1 MKVEREMMRLNTLK
15 LSVLALAVIAQFS
28 AMAGEKEVR
37 QTLKKTFPD
46 MEVSGISK
54 TPYGGLFEVVVD
66 GQIAYAT
73 ADGKYLLLG
82 NVIDV
87 SSRKNLTA
95 ARNAKLNEV
104 NWASLP
110 LNKAIKEVRGN
121 GSRKLAVFSDADC
134 PFCKKL
140 EPELE
145 KLSNVT
151 IYTFLNPIA
160 SLHPSAVPL
169 SKQIWCEK
177 DRLKAWKAYML
188 KGEKP
193 TAKGDCDNTVDEV
206 IALGNKLRVTG
217 TPTLIFEN
225 GQRVPGYM
233 PAAKLDPLLT
243 AASGK

>member
-1 MKVEREMMRLNTLK
+1 MRLNKIMLSALA
-15 LSVLALAVIAQFS
+15 LSVFTQFPV
-28 AMAGEKEVR
+28 MAGDKEIR
-37 QTLKKTFPD
+37 QNLLKAFPE
-46 MEVSGISK
+46 MEISSINK

-73 ADGKYLLLG
+73 TDGKYLMLG

-87 SSRKNLTA
+87 ASRKNLTA

-104 NWASLP
+104 SWASLP
-110 LNKAIKEVRGN
+110 LGKAIKEVRGD
-121 GSRKLAVFSDADC
+121 GSRKLVVFSDADC

-140 EPELE
+140 ELELE
-145 KLSNVT
+145 KMTNLT
-151 IYTFLNPIA
+151 IYTFLHPIE
-160 SLHPSAVPL
+160 SLHPAAVPL

-193 TAKGDCDNTVDEV
+193 SAKGDCDNTVNEV
-206 IALGNKLRVTG
+206 ITLGNKLRVTG

-225 GQRVPGYM
+225 GQRVPGYV
-233 PAAKLDPLLT
+233 PAAKLDQMLN
-243 AASGK
+243 AAKGK